1 MAIVYVREQG
11 TVIHKEYLQMVIS
24 KGKNKLRKIPLNC
37 IEQLMVFGNIQITT
51 QLMEYFLRENVEIH
65 FFSYGGYFLG
75 SCTGEHSRNIFLRC
89 AQYEFFSDME
99 KKTSIASMLL
109 KQKILNQ
116 LAVLRHYRGPVSD
129 EKEWK
134 AYQVRLKEL
143 ASFMELQ
150 SSVPEMMGVEGL
162 ASNIYFKA
170 FGQMLQSELKFTKRT
185 RRPPKDPVNA
195 VLSLTYTFMT
205 RDMCSILEGH
215 SFETYLGFLH
225 GVRYG
230 RKSLPLDLIEPFRQ
244 PVGDRLV
251 LRLFN
256 KRILSSYDFEED
268 AGEGIFLNQDG
279 FQKFCYEYEK
289 WMGSKRNGESYR
301 NLMRNE
307 AKSLRNLIQYGE
319 VFEPWAWE
327 I

>member
-37 IEQLMVFGNIQITT
+37 VEQLMVFGNIQITT
-51 QLMEYFLRENVEIH
+51 QLMEYFLRENIEIH

-99 KKTSIASMLL
+99 KKTSIAAMLL

-143 ASFMELQ
+143 ASSME
-150 SSVPEMMGVEGL
+150 
-162 ASNIYFKA
+162 
-170 FGQMLQSELKFTKRT
+170 ML
-185 RRPPKDPVNA
+185 
-195 VLSLTYTFMT
+195 
-205 RDMCSILEGH
+205 
-215 SFETYLGFLH
+215 
-225 GVRYG
+225 
-230 RKSLPLDLIEPFRQ
+230 EPFRQ

-268 AGEGIFLNQDG
+268 EGEGILLNQDG

-289 WMGSKRNGESYR
+289 WMGSRKDGESYR